1 MKVAIVGGGIT
12 GLAAA
17 HRLNELDPTVDVHLF
32 ESSDRLGGVL
42 RTERS
47 GDFLLEH
54 SADMFT
60 TKDTAAIELCKRI
73 GFEDELIQTNG
84 KFQRAFIVKG
94 NSLVPV
100 PKGLNLMSPSNL
112 DAIRETTLLSSAGKK
127 RFLDE
132 VNVPPKLENQD
143 DSLFE
148 FATRRFGAEAYDKII
163 QPLVG
168 GIYTADPKKL
178 SMQATLNQYLD
189 MERRHGSVIG
199 AMARQKKVGE
209 NDSLKSDAVV
219 TSGARYNLFL
229 APRNGMAAWIAAL
242 QSRLTNTTIQ
252 LNSFVRSISS
262 EGASWR
268 LQSSSGESEFDR
280 VLISTPASI
289 AAKLLCD
296 VDLEL
301 SRQLQTICYASSAI
315 VVHGFSRES
324 VEDSLEGFGFVV
336 PLSESRNILAAS
348 FSSVKY
354 AGRSPDESVLIRS
367 FVGGACQ
374 PELLEQT
381 DASICDMVKE
391 DLADLLGVKGA
402 PQLESVVRWTESMPQ
417 YHVGHT
423 DLVAQIESSV
433 ASINHL
439 AIAGKSY
446 KGVGIPACVQSG
458 ESAAESLL
466 DSAR

>member
-324 VEDSLEGFGFVV
+324 VEDSLEGFGFV
-336 PLSESRNILAAS
+336 
-348 FSSVKY
+348 
-354 AGRSPDESVLIRS
+354 G
-367 FVGGACQ
+367 
-374 PELLEQT
+374 T
-381 DASICDMVKE
+381 
-391 DLADLLGVKGA
+391 
-402 PQLESVVRWTESMPQ
+402 TE
-417 YHVGHT
+417 
-423 DLVAQIESSV
+423 
-433 ASINHL
+433 
-439 AIAGKSY
+439 
-446 KGVGIPACVQSG
+446 
-458 ESAAESLL
+458 
-466 DSAR
+466 